1 MFNHIFERRILRK
14 IYGPVRDQHEE
25 WIIRWNHELYQLY
38 KDLPISAYARIQ
50 RLQLYGHVM
59 RMGEERLVNR
69 LFKRMPLGTR
79 SKGRPKTRWKD
90 QVHTDMKELKIQYT
104 PDRAEWKKQL
114 DRAKDQRSL

>member
-1 MFNHIFERRILRK
+1 
-14 IYGPVRDQHEE
+14 
-25 WIIRWNHELYQLY
+25 
-38 KDLPISAYARIQ
+38 
-50 RLQLYGHVM
+50 M

-79 SKGRPKTRWKD
+79 PKERPKARWKD

-114 DRAKDQRSL
+114 YRAKDQESVEPSKKKKQIIPPC

>member
-1 MFNHIFERRILRK
+1 
-14 IYGPVRDQHEE
+14 
-25 WIIRWNHELYQLY
+25 
-38 KDLPISAYARIQ
+38 
-50 RLQLYGHVM
+50 M

-79 SKGRPKTRWKD
+79 PKGRPKTRWKD

-114 DRAKDQRSL
+114 YRAKDQWSL